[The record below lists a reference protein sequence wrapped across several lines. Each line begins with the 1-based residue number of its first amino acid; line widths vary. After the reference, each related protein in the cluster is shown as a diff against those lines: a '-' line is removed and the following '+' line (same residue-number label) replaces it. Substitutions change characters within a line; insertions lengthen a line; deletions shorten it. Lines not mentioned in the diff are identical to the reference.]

1 MSEDKTLAIIEAN
14 RNGALVPRNFEGV
27 YRLSQIMAAS
37 GMMPKGME
45 KVESV
50 FVAVQYG
57 LEVGLSPISAV
68 QNIAVVNGRPTIWG
82 DAMLGLVRGSGLLT
96 SISETTTGEGDATA
110 AVCTVT
116 RRDDPGE
123 TVGRFSVAD
132 AKRAGLWGKAG
143 PWTQYPRR
151 MLQMRAR
158 GYALRDKFP
167 DVLKGLY
174 AREEIEPEKYMGQ
187 VEVLSSAA
195 TLRQIQATSEPRE
208 PAQAQAQADATVLA
222 KSREA
227 AEKAQES
234 MHGPAS
240 ADWPKDYH
248 GNLYDSRGVVWDG
261 VIHSGQ
267 KTCNSDGTWRRR
279 KGVHPD
285 SVLAAEDRY
294 PRIDPLTAFG
304 GGPAVESGPE
314 PLDLAQS
321 DLPTFADA
329 LTWIETSQDMDALNS
344 AMDAA
349 RSIDM
354 DQSGR
359 DALEAAAAAQASL
372 IELQNHG

>member
-1 MSEDKTLAIIEAN
+1 
-14 RNGALVPRNFEGV
+14 
-27 YRLSQIMAAS
+27 
-37 GMMPKGME
+37 ME

-82 DAMLGLVRGSGLLT
+82 DAMLGLVRGSGLLS
-96 SISETTTGEGDATA
+96 SISEVTTGEGDATT

-123 TVGRFSVAD
+123 TVGKFSVSD

-158 GYALRDKFP
+158 GYALRDKFA

-174 AREEIEPEKYMGQ
+174 AREEVEPEHYMGQ

-195 TLRQIQATSEPRE
+195 TLRKIQDTTRPQDPAAAQVAATTQSAR
-208 PAQAQAQADATVLA
+208 T
-222 KSREA
+222 EA
-227 AEKAQES
+227 AQEPQES
-234 MHGPAS
+234 AAS
-240 ADWPKDYH
+240 AEWPKYYY

-261 VIHSGQ
+261 VVHSGQ
-267 KTCNSDGTWRRR
+267 KTCNADGTWRRR
-279 KGVHPD
+279 KGVAPD
-285 SVLAAEDRY
+285 SVLAAEARY

-304 GGPAVESGPE
+304 RGPAIQSGPA
-314 PLDLAQS
+314 PLDLAPS
-321 DLPTFADA
+321 DIPTFADA
-329 LTWIETSQDMDALNS
+329 LTWIETAQDMDELNS
-344 AMDAA
+344 ALDAA
-349 RSIDM
+349 MSIDM
-354 DQSGR
+354 DDAGR
-359 DALEAAAAAQASL
+359 VALECAIAAQATL
-372 IELQNHG
+372 IRESECHE

>member
-1 MSEDKTLAIIEAN
+1 MTEEKTRALITMTPG
-14 RNGALVPRNFEGV
+14 GALTPGNFEGLW
-27 YRLSQIMAAS
+27 RLSEIMAAS
-37 GMMPKGME
+37 GMMPKNIE
-45 KVESV
+45 RPETV
-50 FVAVQYG
+50 FVAVQMG
-57 LEVGLSPISAV
+57 LEVGLSPMQAV

-82 DAMLGLVRGSGLLT
+82 DAMLGLVRGSGLLAA
-96 SISETTTGEGDATA
+96 ISEVTTGEGDATA

-158 GYALRDKFP
+158 GYALRDKFS

-174 AREEIEPEKYMGQ
+174 AREEIEQEQYMGKA
-187 VEVLSSAA
+187 EVLSSTDLLREINADTRSQDAAA
-195 TLRQIQATSEPRE
+195 TYG
-208 PAQAQAQADATVLA
+208 ADTTQA

-227 AEKAQES
+227 AEKALDSLQ
-234 MHGPAS
+234 GPAS
-240 ADWPKDYH
+240 AEWPKDYH

-285 SVLAAEDRY
+285 SVLAAEARY

-304 GGPAVESGPE
+304 SGPAVESGPE

-321 DLPTFADA
+321 DLPTFSDA
-329 LTWIETSQDMDALNS
+329 LTWIETAQDMDALNS

-354 DQSGR
+354 DHSGR
-359 DALEAAAAAQASL
+359 EALDAAAAAQASL
-372 IELQNHG
+372 IRESERHE